1 MDSRV
6 KRTITKLEQQKEKK
20 TNEKKRIEQE
30 LSEINADLKKLYE
43 FQSDQDKLQAAINQ
57 FYEPVKGKKTD
68 EHSKSV
74 YNV

>member
-1 MDSRV
+1 MDPRV
-6 KRTITKLEQQKEKK
+6 KKTITKLEQQKEKK

-30 LSEINADLKKLYE
+30 LSEINADLKKLYA
-43 FQSDQDKLQAAINQ
+43 FQSEQDKLQAAIDK
-57 FYEPVKGKKTD
+57 FYEPVKEETTD

>member
-1 MDSRV
+1 MDPRV

-30 LSEINADLKKLYE
+30 LSEIDANLKQLYAFKKE
-43 FQSDQDKLQAAINQ
+43 QDKLQSSIDR
-57 FYEPVKGKKTD
+57 FYEPVKEENTD

-74 YNV
+74 HNV

>member
-1 MDSRV
+1 MDPRV

-30 LSEINADLKKLYE
+30 LSGINADLKKLYA
-43 FQSDQDKLQAAINQ
+43 FQSEQDKLQSAIDK
-57 FYEPVKGKKTD
+57 FYEPVKEETTD

>member
-1 MDSRV
+1 MDPRV
-6 KRTITKLEQQKEKK
+6 KRTISKLEQQKEKK

-30 LSEINADLKKLYE
+30 LSEINADLKQLYA
-43 FQSDQDKLQAAINQ
+43 FQSDQDKLQAAIDQ
-57 FYEPVKGKKTD
+57 FYEPVKEENTD

>member
-1 MDSRV
+1 MDPRV

-20 TNEKKRIEQE
+20 TNEKKKIEQE

-43 FQSDQDKLQAAINQ
+43 FQSDQDKLQAAIDQ
-57 FYEPVKGKKTD
+57 FYEPVKKENSD

-74 YNV
+74 FNV

>member
-1 MDSRV
+1 MDPRV
-6 KRTITKLEQQKEKK
+6 KRTISKLEQQKEKK

-30 LSEINADLKKLYE
+30 LSEINANLKQLYA
-43 FQSDQDKLQAAINQ
+43 FQSDQDKLQAAIDQ
-57 FYEPVKGKKTD
+57 FYEPVKEKNTD

>member
-1 MDSRV
+1 MDPRV

-30 LSEINADLKKLYE
+30 LSEIDANLKQLYAFKKE
-43 FQSDQDKLQAAINQ
+43 QDKLQSSIDR
-57 FYEPVKGKKTD
+57 FYEPIKKDSTD
-68 EHSKSV
+68 EHSESV

>member
-1 MDSRV
+1 MDQRV

-20 TNEKKRIEQE
+20 INEKKKIEQE
-30 LSEINADLKKLYE
+30 LSEINANLKKLYT
-43 FQSDQDKLQAAINQ
+43 FQSEQDKLQSAIDQ
-57 FYEPVKGKKTD
+57 FYEPVKEETTN

>member
-1 MDSRV
+1 MDPRV

-20 TNEKKRIEQE
+20 TNEKKKIEQE

-43 FQSDQDKLQAAINQ
+43 FQSDQDKLQAAIDQ
-57 FYEPVKGKKTD
+57 FYEPVKKENTD

>member
-1 MDSRV
+1 MDPRV
-6 KRTITKLEQQKEKK
+6 KKTITKLEQQKDKK

-30 LSEINADLKKLYE
+30 LSEINADLKKLYA
-43 FQSDQDKLQAAINQ
+43 FQSEQDKLQAAIDK
-57 FYEPVKGKKTD
+57 FYEPVKEETTD

>member
-1 MDSRV
+1 MDPRV

-20 TNEKKRIEQE
+20 TNEKKKIEQE

-43 FQSDQDKLQAAINQ
+43 FQSDQDKLQAAIDQ
-57 FYEPVKGKKTD
+57 FYESVKKENTD